1 MLFSYNLI
9 LYLAMLYTK
18 LRAFDAVARAGSFS
32 AAATVLGVSQPAL
45 SIQVKALEVAYE
57 VLLFERRGR
66 GLRLTQAGRDL
77 HVLARQLL
85 DLERDIEDALTKSKL
100 TKRQRLRLAIDGPHI
115 TMPIVARF
123 RALEPDIDV
132 EVTLGNTRTVR
143 RQLLE
148 RQVDLAILPRI
159 AGDARVHVVP
169 LKHHEGSVIVGRGH
183 AWFGRQEVSAHELA
197 EQGMVSREAGSNTQR
212 AIDQALA
219 RVGVKPR
226 VVLKFDSREAV
237 KEAVAANL
245 GFAILWKSEAE
256 GDDRLNV
263 IKLVGAEVRSVDY
276 LACLKDSFRR
286 RAVARFFSAALEA

>member
-1 MLFSYNLI
+1 
-9 LYLAMLYTK
+9 MLYTK
-18 LRAFDAVARAGSFS
+18 LRAFDAVARAGSFT

-45 SIQVKALEVAYE
+45 SIQVKALEVAYG
-57 VLLFERRGR
+57 VQLFERRGR
-66 GLRLTQAGRDL
+66 GLRLTQAGRGL
-77 HVLARQLL
+77 HSLARQLL
-85 DLERDIEDALTKSKL
+85 DLEHDIEEALSKSRL
-100 TKRQRLRLAIDGPHI
+100 TKRERLRLATDGPHI

-123 RALEPDIDV
+123 RALEPEIDV

-169 LKHHEGSVIVGRGH
+169 LKHHDGVVIVGRGH
-183 AWFGRQEVSAHELA
+183 PWFRRREVPVRDLA
-197 EQGMVSREAGSNTQR
+197 EQGMISREAGSNTQR

-245 GFAILWKSEAE
+245 GFAIVWKSEVE
-256 GDDRLNV
+256 NDDRLNV
-263 IKLVGAEVRSVDY
+263 VKLVGADVRSVDY
-276 LACLKDSFRR
+276 LACLKESYRR
-286 RAVARFFSAALEA
+286 RAVARFFSAALDS